1 MSFPSRGPNLADRL
15 ASPRRDTDRARLRA
29 AVESKTVLITGASY
43 GLGEATARSLGHAG
57 ATVVLA
63 ARSVDRLDGLAAEIG
78 PRAHTHA
85 LDLTDLD
92 SVTTVTDRML
102 DAHGAPD
109 IVINNAGMSIRRSLA
124 LQYDRPQDFERTMAV
139 NYLGPVRMMLGLLP
153 AMRDAGGG
161 HLVNVS
167 TIGVRIPPGPRWGA
181 YQASKGAFD
190 TWVRSVEPELA
201 ADGIDVTSIYMALI
215 RTRMSAPTPIMR
227 RLPGLD
233 PDDAADVVAAGL
245 TRRPRRL
252 APWWV
257 RPTELSGIAAD
268 RLVTAL
274 YSRSLRHSADS
285 ASARGE
291 VVSR

>member
-1 MSFPSRGPNLADRL
+1 MNAPTLLDRL
-15 ASPRRDTDRARLRA
+15 SSPPRDTDPDRLRE
-29 AVESKTVLITGASY
+29 AVEGRTVLITGASY
-43 GLGEATARSLGHAG
+43 GLGEATARDLGAAG

-63 ARSVDRLDGLAAEIG
+63 ARSLDRLDAVASEITSAG
-78 PRAHTHA
+78 GTAHTHP

-92 SVTTVTDRML
+92 WTSAVAARLL
-102 DAHGAPD
+102 DEHGAPD
-109 IVINNAGMSIRRSLA
+109 VVINNAGMSIRRSLE

-139 NYLGPVRMMLGLLP
+139 NYLGPVRLLLGILP
-153 AMRDAGGG
+153 AMADAGRG

-190 TWVRSVEPELA
+190 TWARSVGPELKA
-201 ADGIDVTSIYMALI
+201 SGIDVTSIYMALI

-233 PDDAADVVAAGL
+233 ADQAADVVARAL
-245 TRRPRRL
+245 TRRPRRI

-257 RPTELSGIAAD
+257 RPTELSGVAAD
-268 RLVTAL
+268 GLVNAV
-274 YSRSLRHSADS
+274 YNQSFRRSADS
-285 ASARGE
+285 AGALGE
-291 VVSR
+291 EASR